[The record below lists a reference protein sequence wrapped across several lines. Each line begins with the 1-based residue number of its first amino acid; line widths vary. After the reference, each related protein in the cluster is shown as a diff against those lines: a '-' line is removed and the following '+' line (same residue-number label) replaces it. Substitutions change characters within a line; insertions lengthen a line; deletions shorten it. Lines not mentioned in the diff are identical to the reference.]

1 MGAEKIQKD
10 IPDKN
15 KSEKKF
21 FSLSESATA
30 TTIGAVLLLGI
41 IFSVLTLVYVE
52 HVPEWKSDAEY
63 SHMGDVCE
71 DMAEVK
77 SKIDMMSII
86 LASNP
91 NSSNINSFNPSSS
104 VPQLIMTVP
113 IRMGGGD
120 LPIIG
125 PIKSS
130 GSLAVNKENCTM
142 SVIVVKS
149 PEGSTNYSQL
159 INCGTIT
166 YNSQNRYYVDQKF
179 SYQNGALIL
188 DQNQISD
195 QEEQSVMMLY
205 PSIRFSKALDTEYNV
220 AKYNVSI
227 NAVRVFQKPYV
238 PAEVISSNR
247 GCSLRLIGINYRPLY
262 DSSTTGE
269 NLTRLELTI
278 YTKYP
283 EAWKQYFLKAIK
295 DANINPS
302 NDCKIEQGEQD
313 LHTSSGE
320 EKMPFVRLT
329 FPKEKTSTK
338 GLKGLYI
345 SETVVKA
352 EPGIGLN

>member
-1 MGAEKIQKD
+1 MQKD
-10 IPDKN
+10 NIDKTG
-15 KSEKKF
+15 SEKTL
-21 FSLSESATA
+21 FSHSESATA

-52 HVPEWKSDAEY
+52 YIPEWKSDAEY

-91 NSSNINSFNPSSS
+91 NSSYVNSSNPSSS

-130 GSLAVNKENCTM
+130 GGLAVNKENCTM
-142 SVIVVKS
+142 GIVVVKN
-149 PEGSTNYSQL
+149 PGGSTNYSQL
-159 INCGTIT
+159 IDCGTIT

-179 SYQNGALIL
+179 SYENGALIL
-188 DQNQISD
+188 DQKRTHD
-195 QEEQSVMMLY
+195 QKEQSVMMLY
-205 PSIRFSKALDTEYNV
+205 PSIRFSKALDSGYNV
-220 AKYNVSI
+220 SKYNVSI

-247 GCSLRLIGINYRPLY
+247 GCSLRLIGINYRSLY
-262 DSSTTGE
+262 DSNTAGE
-269 NLTRLELTI
+269 NLTKVELTI

-283 EAWKQYFLKAIK
+283 EAWKQYFLKAVK

-302 NDCKIEQGEQD
+302 TDCDIKQGEQD
-313 LHTSSGE
+313 LHTAKGD

-345 SETVVKA
+345 SETIVKA